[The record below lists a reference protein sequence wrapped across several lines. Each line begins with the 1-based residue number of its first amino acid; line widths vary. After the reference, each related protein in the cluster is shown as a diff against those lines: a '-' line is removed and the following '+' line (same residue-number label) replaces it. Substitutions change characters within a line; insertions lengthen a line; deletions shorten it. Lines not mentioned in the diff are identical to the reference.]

1 MRNRRKAIMIFAWVF
16 FAICAALIIT
26 VIHMGNT
33 GTISDEMLTMC
44 ASFIS
49 MTMTTVIIV
58 CGVLMME
65 KSKSERYNELVPNEE
80 DKKG

>member
-1 MRNRRKAIMIFAWVF
+1 MRDRRKAIMIFAWVF

-26 VIHMGNT
+26 VIHMGST
-33 GTISDEMLTMC
+33 GAMSDETLTMC

-49 MTMTTVIIV
+49 MTMTTVIII

-65 KSKSERYNELVPNEE
+65 KSKSERYNELFPNEDE
-80 DKKG
+80 ERK